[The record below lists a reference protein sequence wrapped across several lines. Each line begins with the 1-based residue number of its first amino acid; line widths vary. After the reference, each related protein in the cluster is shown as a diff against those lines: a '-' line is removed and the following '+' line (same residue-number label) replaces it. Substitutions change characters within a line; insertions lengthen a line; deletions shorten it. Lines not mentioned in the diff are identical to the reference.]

1 MAAVPPRPERRRPR
15 PGSLERPVNG
25 RLYRGTW
32 LIVGLPLLLLAF
44 SVARPQPLPAP
55 VTPPTF
61 DGGAAA
67 SLATDMSLSYPDRFP
82 GSVGA
87 LQAASW
93 YRDQLVPYGLTTRAE
108 PFTAVVPGLGRLRF
122 QNLVTRVPGRSSQAI
137 VVMAHRD
144 DDGTGPG
151 ANANASGTAALIE
164 LARTYAIPR
173 SPPAA
178 RLTPAHTLLFVSTD
192 GGAFGA
198 LGASEF
204 AAHAPERGDVV
215 AAIDLDAIAGSGR
228 PRLAVNGD
236 TPRTA
241 SGTLLET
248 AASRIAKQVGR
259 GPARPSVLR
268 QLIDLGFPYN
278 LREQAPFIAR
288 EIPAITLTSSGD
300 APSSAA
306 HDTPNRLNAARL
318 GQLGKAAQDLLGT
331 LDQGLE
337 FAQGTSTYVY
347 VGSRVIRGWAIE
359 LVLIAMLLPFF
370 AAAVDLFARCRRRQ
384 IAVAPALRSYRSRL
398 AFWIWIALLFE
409 LFVLIGLWPGGAD
422 RPPSPTS
429 HVARHWPVA
438 GVLLLALFAALGWI
452 IARDRLLPRRGI
464 RVEEELAGHTAALL
478 SLGAVSL
485 LVVATNP
492 FALIFVLPSLHA
504 WLWLP
509 NVRGRPPWVRIAVV
523 AAGFLGPALV
533 LGSFAFRYGLGWHA
547 PSYLLEL
554 RALGYVPFSV
564 VPITVAWLAGAAQLV
579 ALTAGRYAPY
589 PEEHERRRLGP
600 ARRVIRRALI
610 ASRRRHAS
618 RVERE
623 ALEG

>member
-44 SVARPQPLPAP
+44 TVARPQPLPPP
-55 VTPPTF
+55 VIPPTF
-61 DGGAAA
+61 DAGTAA
-67 SLATDMSLSYPDRFP
+67 SLAGDLSLSYPDRFP

-93 YRDQLVPYGLTTRAE
+93 YRDQLAPYGLDTHTE
-108 PFTAVVPGLGRLRF
+108 PFTARIPGVGRLHF
-122 QNLVTRVPGRSSQAI
+122 QNLVTRVPGRSPQTI

-144 DDGTGPG
+144 NDGTGPG
-151 ANANASGTAALIE
+151 ANANASGTAALVE

-173 SPPAA
+173 APSAP

-192 GGAFGA
+192 GGVFGGV
-198 LGASEF
+198 GAAQF
-204 AAHAPERGDVV
+204 AARAPERADVV
-215 AAIDLDAIAGSGR
+215 AVIDLDALAGSGR
-228 PRLAVNGD
+228 PRLAINGD
-236 TPRTA
+236 TPRVA

-248 AASRIAKQVGR
+248 AASRIAKQVGQ

-278 LREQAPFIAR
+278 LHEQAPFISR
-288 EIPAITLTSSGD
+288 GIPAITLTTSGD
-300 APSSAA
+300 APASAA
-306 HDTPNRLNAARL
+306 RDTPSHLDVTRL
-318 GQLGKAAQDLLGT
+318 GQLGRAAQDLLGT

-359 LVLIAMLLPFF
+359 LVLMAMLLPFF
-370 AAAVDLFARCRRRQ
+370 AAAVDLFARCRRRH

-398 AFWIWIALLFE
+398 AFWIWAAVVFE
-409 LFVLIGLWPGGAD
+409 LVAVVGLWPHGID

-429 HVARHWPVA
+429 GAAHWPVG
-438 GVLLLALFAALGWI
+438 GVLLLAVLGLVGWLV
-452 IARDRLLPRRGI
+452 ARDRLLPRREVRI
-464 RVEEELAGHTAALL
+464 EEELAGHAAALL
-478 SLGAVSL
+478 CLGAAAL

-504 WLWLP
+504 WLWMP
-509 NVRGRPPWVRIAVV
+509 NLRGRQWWVRTAVL

-533 LGSFAFRYGLGWHA
+533 VGSFAFRYRLGWHA
-547 PSYLLEL
+547 PSYILEL
-554 RALGYVPFSV
+554 RTLGYVPFIV
-564 VPITVAWLAGAAQLV
+564 VPITVAWLAGAAQV
-579 ALTAGRYAPY
+579 IAVSAGRYAPY
-589 PEEHERRRLGP
+589 PEKHERPRLGP
-600 ARRVIRRALI
+600 GRRALRRALL